1 MNRVLIVVAL
11 ALTSLA
17 AGCQTTIPKHN
28 FPCTWRTADAGF
40 CEQTSFNLVGRILE
54 R

>member
-1 MNRVLIVVAL
+1 MNRVLTMVVL
-11 ALTSLA
+11 ALLGFA

-40 CEQTSFNLVGRILE
+40 CEQPSFNLVGRILE